1 MNSYNKNLNILFI
14 PGILIST
21 IGLFLPLIADKG
33 IMFIKDF
40 NFFWYTTFIYFYYTN
55 SNQFLLNFTKKKKII
70 ALNIFYSTIFRAFL
84 TFS

>member
-21 IGLFLPLIADKG
+21 IGLFLPIIADKG

-40 NFFWYTTFIYFYYTN
+40 NFFGIPLLYIFII
-55 SNQFLLNFTKKKKII
+55 LIAINFC
-70 ALNIFYSTIFRAFL
+70 
-84 TFS
+84 